1 MKLDEANEGEVFDA
15 GVFTILIKAT
25 RDEYLIDMYIPNLV
39 KSLDTLGRLLFNLYY
54 HRERLTERYGE
65 TDYTKLLDS
74 VKTNL
79 ESLGDLVIDLMQKDI
94 DYYAGMLAESQQ
106 FTEGES

>member
-1 MKLDEANEGEVFDA
+1 MDEANEGEVFDA
-15 GVFTILIKAT
+15 GVFAILIRAT

-54 HRERLTERYGE
+54 HSDRLKERYGE
-65 TDYTKLLDS
+65 TDYIKLLDS

-79 ESLGDLVIDLMQKDI
+79 ENLGDLVIDLMQKDI

-106 FTEGES
+106 LAEGED